1 MCLQARKPKYQK
13 KEPRKTRKRSSPQRP
28 VIPDLCQ
35 PPPQRIPVVSRPVTK
50 RSVRKPGG
58 RASDDQDD
66 FRNPITDQS
75 IIFPLPQELQ
85 YLSKVNN
92 SSSSS
97 LSSFYSS
104 SSEDEPILSSPNSV
118 PADSKSLA
126 PIQLSVIKKI
136 VKPPLEPP
144 ADSSADSACD
154 SDAGKGRGQGD
165 TGAGVR
171 KVILGQR

>member
-1 MCLQARKPKYQK
+1 MPASAAEDSRGL
-13 KEPRKTRKRSSPQRP
+13 KTRHQE
-28 VIPDLCQ
+28 
-35 PPPQRIPVVSRPVTK
+35 VSQDTK
-50 RSVRKPGG
+50 S
-58 RASDDQDD
+58 ASDDQDD

-92 SSSSS
+92 SSSS

-104 SSEDEPILSSPNSV
+104 SSEDEPVLNSV
-118 PADSKSLA
+118 PADSKPLA

-136 VKPPLEPP
+136 VKPVPEAPP
-144 ADSSADSACD
+144 DSSAESGD
-154 SDAGKGRGQGD
+154 SDAGKGRGQGES
-165 TGAGVR
+165 GAGVR

>member
-1 MCLQARKPKYQK
+1 MFVQARKPKYQK

-28 VIPDLCQ
+28 VIPDLT

-50 RSVRKPGG
+50 RSVRIPGR
-58 RASDDQDD
+58 RASDDQDH

-92 SSSSS
+92 SSSS

-104 SSEDEPILSSPNSV
+104 SSEDEPILTSPNS
-118 PADSKSLA
+118 DSKPLA

-136 VKPPLEPP
+136 VKPALEPP
-144 ADSSADSACD
+144 PDSSADSACD
-154 SDAGKGRGQGD
+154 SDAGKGRGGGD
-165 TGAGVR
+165 AGAGVR